1 MVATATML
9 YALHWGPVALTPAEQ
24 ALQSCTTGSSSCYNS
39 QVQNSFGQGGCIEFP
54 SSLNGGEPGRGS
66 RNGQNCMAWQNTS
79 LSFLAVS
86 FPIARIP
93 VRNVGLTFPNSIADV
108 RPAADQHHSVVRPS

>member
-66 RNGQNCMAWQNTS
+66 GNGQNCMAWQNTS

-86 FPIARIP
+86 FLYREDSCPYCRSH
-93 VRNVGLTFPNSIADV
+93 VS
-108 RPAADQHHSVVRPS
+108 